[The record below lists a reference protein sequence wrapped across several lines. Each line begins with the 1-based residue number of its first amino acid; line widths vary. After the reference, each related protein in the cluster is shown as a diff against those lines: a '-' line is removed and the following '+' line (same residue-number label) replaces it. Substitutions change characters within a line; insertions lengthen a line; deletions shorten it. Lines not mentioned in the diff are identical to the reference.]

1 MLAPGE
7 ATWSYVL
14 SATFVVLGAA
24 LLRREQR
31 RFQVHDGYNHLPPD
45 LYRYHRRQFWRRT
58 LTSTL
63 ILLLGLALVA
73 AVHYIDEGRR
83 PRLFAAFWVTILS
96 LVLCIVT
103 LACLDLIA
111 IRQYASRE
119 RRRLF
124 RERLSLP
131 RRPAVE
137 FRPQGDPPPEGWT
150 PECN

>member
-1 MLAPGE
+1 M
-7 ATWSYVL
+7 SYVL

-31 RFQVHDGYNHLPPD
+31 RFQLNDGYSHLPPE

-63 ILLLGLALVA
+63 ILLLGLALTA
-73 AVHYIDEGRR
+73 AVQFIDEARR
-83 PRLFAAFWVTILS
+83 PRLFAAFWVTVLS

-124 RERLSLP
+124 RERLTLP
-131 RRPAVE
+131 QRPRDE
-137 FRPQGDPPPEGWT
+137 FRTEDDLPPEGWT